1 MAKKVKGPVKNYQ
14 VKDLVV
20 VKTLGWNNE
29 VPKYEIGMI
38 TNKRYATQLTK
49 TTYDIRTEGGTGLI
63 YTSVDDPKSRQ
74 TIVSNF
80 TEAWLADGGSNNMWI
95 HKRDG
100 HTRAN
105 YKEGMELRYDGQSS
119 EKKEVVK
126 PETTKVDDI
135 KVKSL
140 PPLVVGQF
148 EKYNDF
154 VFPTQGPRSF

>member
-1 MAKKVKGPVKNYQ
+1 MAKKVKGPVRNYQ
-14 VKDLVV
+14 IKDLVV

-29 VPKYEIGMI
+29 EPKYEVGMI
-38 TNKRYATQLTK
+38 TNKRYATNLTK
-49 TTYDIRTEGGTGLI
+49 TTYDIRTEGGAGLI
-63 YTSVDDPKSRQ
+63 YTSVDEPKSRQ
-74 TIVSNF
+74 TIVSSW
-80 TEAWLADGGSNNMWI
+80 TDAWIADGGSNNMWI

-119 EKKEVVK
+119 TKKEVAK
-126 PETTKVDDI
+126 SDTKVDDT

-154 VFPTQGPRSF
+154 NFPTQGPRSF